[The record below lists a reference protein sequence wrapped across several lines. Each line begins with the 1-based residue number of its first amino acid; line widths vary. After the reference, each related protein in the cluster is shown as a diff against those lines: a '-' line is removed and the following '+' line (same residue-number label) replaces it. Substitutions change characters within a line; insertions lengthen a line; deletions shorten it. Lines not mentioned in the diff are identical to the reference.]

1 MPASLATCVRTAI
14 RSHRS
19 TAIALQACALVVAA
33 RLHLRA
39 ETCAASNPPQV
50 YVVPKL
56 QRVVKG
62 LFVRSLT
69 FRAQWDRL
77 AREPRLYV
85 RIRFD
90 SSIDN
95 NLYRARSVIR
105 HTDAGIVAFVDIHPF
120 GDPTE
125 MLAHELEH
133 VIEQLEGLNL
143 ARLAAARHEAWSTG
157 HGVFETERAIRAG
170 RRVLDEARARPLLA
184 ARMPAA
190 PPDRAALS
198 SRR

>member
-1 MPASLATCVRTAI
+1 MPASLIKRVLKSART
-14 RSHRS
+14 HRS
-19 TAIALQACALVVAA
+19 VVVALQACALIVTAG
-33 RLHLRA
+33 LHLRA
-39 ETCAASNPPQV
+39 DTCAAPNQSPV
-50 YVVPKL
+50 FVVPKL
-56 QRVVKG
+56 QYLVDS
-62 LFVRSLT
+62 LLVRSLT
-69 FRAQWDRL
+69 FRAQWERL

-90 SSIDN
+90 PSIDD

-105 HTDAGIVAFVDIHPF
+105 HTDDGMVAFVDLHPF

-143 ARLAAARHEAWSTG
+143 AGLAPARGGAWSTG
-157 HGVFETERAIRAG
+157 NGVFETERAIRAG

-184 ARMPAA
+184 RA
-190 PPDRAALS
+190 PQAPRDRVALS

>member
-1 MPASLATCVRTAI
+1 MPASLMKRVLKSRT
-14 RSHRS
+14 HRS
-19 TAIALQACALVVAA
+19 AVVALQACVFVVAA

-39 ETCAASNPPQV
+39 DTRDAPNPSPV
-50 YVVPKL
+50 YVVPRL
-56 QRVVKG
+56 QRLVDG
-62 LFVRSLT
+62 LLVRSPT
-69 FRAQWDRL
+69 FRSQWERL

-90 SSIDN
+90 SSIDD

-105 HTDAGIVAFVDIHPF
+105 HTDDSIVAFVDIHPF

-143 ARLAAARHEAWSTG
+143 ARLAAARRGAWSTG

-184 ARMPAA
+184 RAPEAPRDRM
-190 PPDRAALS
+190 ALS